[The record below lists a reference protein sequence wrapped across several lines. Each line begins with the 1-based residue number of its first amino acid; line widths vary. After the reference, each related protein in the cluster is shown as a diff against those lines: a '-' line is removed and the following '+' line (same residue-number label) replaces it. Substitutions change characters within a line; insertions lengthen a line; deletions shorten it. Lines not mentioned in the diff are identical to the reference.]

1 MLIEPVAGA
10 VFVGAALVGTVLL
23 GTVVGG
29 TVAGGTVA
37 GGTTGDSVANAGA
50 KAERP
55 RASTPWVVARRH

>member
-1 MLIEPVAGA
+1 MEIEPVAGD

-23 GTVVGG
+23 GTVLLG
-29 TVAGGTVA
+29 TVV